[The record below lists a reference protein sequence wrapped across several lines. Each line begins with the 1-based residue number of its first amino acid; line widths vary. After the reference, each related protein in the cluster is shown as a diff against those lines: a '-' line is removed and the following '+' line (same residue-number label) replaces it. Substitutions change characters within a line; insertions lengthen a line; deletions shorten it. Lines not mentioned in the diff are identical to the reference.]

1 MLCWALSTWS
11 VEFRRYRNVNKENCK
26 YLQQQTIYLAETFFQ
41 SNLLQSSLISLSIVR
56 SPPNTLHKAETKIC
70 ALQPLGVTQKIAT
83 LLPTVCKPQTDI
95 KIFLSLLQTV
105 RICCTDLWKEYFSFV
120 HYTNI
125 HFRQK

>member
-70 ALQPLGVTQKIAT
+70 ALQPLGVTQKIAI